1 MFGTDPLALNLYLTL
16 PANSLPLLE
25 PLYLLTDLTNM
36 LTLGAFPNP
45 LGTLAN
51 ALAPALT
58 SLVNLGYT
66 DVVRMPDGTYVR
78 TLDQAGDPTAFMSF
92 PDVDWAQVPGDIVN
106 LFVRGFQKELFS
118 GSPTPGTPNVLTGVF
133 KLLSSILG
141 GGGLGGI
148 DGLINAALGGLSPL
162 AATALPAI
170 EAKSATVAPDPGTS
184 AGNNAAPVSTPIV
197 VATSNDAKVDEKS
210 KDADQEAKSTKPEKK
225 PSGSTSTTKAAGPSA
240 SPKPKSP
247 VGSVVGGVTSGVGVI
262 TGGVTH
268 AVGGLTGG
276 LTGGLSGALGGG

>member
-58 SLVNLGYT
+58 SLVNL
-66 DVVRMPDGTYVR
+66 
-78 TLDQAGDPTAFMSF
+78 
-92 PDVDWAQVPGDIVN
+92 
-106 LFVRGFQKELFS
+106 FVKGFQKELFS

-133 KLLSSILG
+133 KLLCSILG

-148 DGLINAALGGLSPL
+148 DGLINAALGGLNPL

-170 EAKSATVAPDPGTS
+170 EAKSATVATAPGAS

-197 VATSNDAKVDEKS
+197 VETGNDPKADGES
-210 KDADQEAKSTKPEKK
+210 KDAGDDQEAKPTKPEKK

-240 SPKPKSP
+240 SPKPTSP
-247 VGSVVGGVTSGVGVI
+247 VGSVVGGVTGGVTSVVGGV
-262 TGGVTH
+262 TGVVGGVTH
-268 AVGGLTGG
+268 AVGGL
-276 LTGGLSGALGGG
+276 SGALGGG

>member
-1 MFGTDPLALNLYLTL
+1 M
-16 PANSLPLLE
+16 
-25 PLYLLTDLTNM
+25 
-36 LTLGAFPNP
+36 
-45 LGTLAN
+45 AN

-78 TLDQAGDPTAFMSF
+78 TRDQAGDPTAFMSF
-92 PDVDWAQVPGDIVN
+92 SDVDWAQVSGDIVN

-141 GGGLGGI
+141 GDGLGGI
-148 DGLINAALGGLSPL
+148 DGLINAALGGLNPL

-184 AGNNAAPVSTPIV
+184 TGNNAAPVSTPIV
-197 VATSNDAKVDEKS
+197 VDTSNDAKADEES
-210 KDADQEAKSTKPEKK
+210 KDADADQEAQPTKPEKK

-240 SPKPKSP
+240 SGVSP
-247 VGSVVGGVTSGVGVI
+247 ASS
-262 TGGVTH
+262 
-268 AVGGLTGG
+268 AV
-276 LTGGLSGALGGG
+276 